1 MLDTQAFDYRLYSNC
16 LQGPP
21 YLIAKPDPVDGPP
34 RTGNDRYEGYCA
46 DLARMIADQVG
57 FSYIIRPVA
66 DGKYGKKE
74 NNTWNGIVGELV
86 RRVCISMFVSVYLC
100 QHVQQLTLIVGRRSL
115 HACKLSRRTEFYV
128 RTADLRLH

>member
-1 MLDTQAFDYRLYSNC
+1 MLYLYSSV
-16 LQGPP
+16 QGSP
-21 YLIAKPDPVDGPP
+21 YLIAKPDPIGGPQ

-57 FSYIIRPVA
+57 FAYTIRPVM

-86 RRVCISMFVSVYLC
+86 RRVSE
-100 QHVQQLTLIVGRRSL
+100 
-115 HACKLSRRTEFYV
+115 K
-128 RTADLRLH
+128 D